1 MGKLN
6 HIIILRKVLY
16 HVVVCM
22 SQQCLRSV
30 FKTPRVEAG
39 EAGLLVFVVFVS
51 SENSGT
57 LWPFLLLL
65 HLKVPEVES
74 ICVFVILKMDCSFFL

>member
-16 HVVVCM
+16 HVVVCV

-30 FKTPRVEAG
+30 FKTHRVEAG
-39 EAGLLVFVVFVS
+39 EASLLVFVS
-51 SENSGT
+51 GENSRT
-57 LWPFLLLL
+57 LWPFLLL

-74 ICVFVILKMDCSFFL
+74 VCVYVILKMGCSFFL